1 MDQCW
6 VSQHYHPL
14 LFTETS
20 LFQTLAGRVPT
31 SANLET
37 SSTIYLGGQPFNP
50 RDREQR
56 KVIAY
61 VSQEDSLHESST
73 PREALTFSARLR
85 LPNTM
90 SDEECQRVADKTLQ
104 ALGLEAAA
112 DTLIGGGFQKGI
124 SGGEKRRVSIGVELV
139 AEPSLLFLDEPTS
152 GLDSFAAAQVMK
164 LLGKVAHEAGNTVLF
179 TIHQPSSNIFGT
191 FDQLILLHKGRVMH
205 QGAVASIGADYE
217 QHGYPVPNQYNP
229 ADWVIDVAQEYN
241 MTTTDEPSTSNG
253 FFAPEPPE
261 LTAGISTDTNK
272 VEDSVITVTASNDSV
287 STWKE
292 FTMLQH
298 REMNSLRRNPATIVI
313 NVVVSGILSV
323 IFGVI
328 FLGVGR
334 KDRSDFSV
342 RH

>member
-1 MDQCW
+1 M
-6 VSQHYHPL
+6 
-14 LFTETS
+14 
-20 LFQTLAGRVPT
+20 
-31 SANLET
+31 
-37 SSTIYLGGQPFNP
+37 GGQPFNP

-61 VSQEDSLHESST
+61 VGQEDSLHESST
-73 PREALTFSARLR
+73 PRETLWFSARLR
-85 LPNTM
+85 LPKTL
-90 SDEECQRVADKTLQ
+90 SDDDCQKVADRTLE

-112 DTLIGGGFQKGI
+112 DTLIGGGFKKGI

-205 QGAVASIGADYE
+205 QGAVASIGVDYE
-217 QHGYPVPNQYNP
+217 KHGFPVPNQYNP
-229 ADWVIDVAQEYN
+229 ADWVIDVAQEYH
-241 MTTTDEPSTSNG
+241 MKTTDDDDESTSDNG

-261 LTAGISTDTNK
+261 LLAGISTDTTK
-272 VEDSVITVTASNDSV
+272 VEDSVKAVAASNDSV

-298 REMNSLRRNPATIVI
+298 REMNNLRRNPATIVI
-313 NVVVSGILSV
+313 NVVVNGILSV

-334 KDRSDFSV
+334 KDRADFSV
-342 RH
+342 RY

>member
-1 MDQCW
+1 MTF
-6 VSQHYHPL
+6 SLPHIAPPIPRR
-14 LFTETS
+14 LFVETS

-31 SANLET
+31 SSNLET
-37 SSTIYLGGQPFNP
+37 RSNIYLGGKVFDP

-73 PREALTFSARLR
+73 PREAFFFSARLR
-85 LPNTM
+85 LSKSRT
-90 SDEECQRVADKTLQ
+90 DQECQHLVEKTLL
-104 ALGLEAAA
+104 ALGLEDAA
-112 DTLIGGGFQKGI
+112 DTIMGGGFKKGI

-179 TIHQPSSNIFGT
+179 TIHQPSSNIFGS

-229 ADWVIDVAQEYN
+229 ADWVIDVAQEFNLAELDDDSQAARYKH
-241 MTTTDEPSTSNG
+241 G
-253 FFAPEPPE
+253 FFTKEPPE
-261 LTAGISTDTNK
+261 FTADIAVKGTQEDTD
-272 VEDSVITVTASNDSV
+272 VVPVTNDSV
-287 STWKE
+287 SSWKE

-298 REMNSLRRNPATIVI
+298 REMNNLRRNPATILI
-313 NVVVSGILSV
+313 NIVVNGILSV
-323 IFGVI
+323 IFGGTT
-328 FLGVGR
+328 FEKGSCVGR
-334 KDRSDFSV
+334 
-342 RH
+342 H